1 MLFTFVGKFF
11 LFFSSF
17 FDEKGKTRKN
27 LRTGKQ
33 NGLKFLIFQLNR
45 TKSQLKK
52 SFHVWL
58 LELFLRAVFFSSK
71 NPFYDFLA
79 GNNYPDSPHLPHK
92 FHLYLIFRL
101 VCFGEY
107 PNIYYRVV
115 HYIGTE
121 TKIISLSD
129 NQFKRK
135 KVVSMLYVVFKKVLS
150 LFVFFEAKNKTKEEV
165 FSSFLR
171 KWAEF
176 FCIFFT
182 TILFVNLKS
191 NYSLFPWWSSK

>member
-27 LRTGKQ
+27 IRTGKQ

-45 TKSQLKK
+45 TKNQLKK
-52 SFHVWL
+52 KFSRLAARAVIESH
-58 LELFLRAVFFSSK
+58 LFLQK

-79 GNNYPDSPHLPHK
+79 GNNYLDSPHLQGVWHLPNK

-101 VCFGEY
+101 LCFDEY
-107 PNIYYRVV
+107 PNINYRVV
-115 HYIGTE
+115 HYIRTE

-135 KVVSMLYVVFKKVLS
+135 KSCKYTSCGFQKS
-150 LFVFFEAKNKTKEEV
+150 FVT
-165 FSSFLR
+165 
-171 KWAEF
+171 
-176 FCIFFT
+176 FCIFWGQKQNKGRSFFLLFT
-182 TILFVNLKS
+182 EVSRVFLHFFHNNSFCQPQV
-191 NYSLFPWWSSK
+191 

>member
-45 TKSQLKK
+45 TKNQLKK
-52 SFHVWL
+52 KFSRLAARAVIESH
-58 LELFLRAVFFSSK
+58 LFLQK

-79 GNNYPDSPHLPHK
+79 GNNYLDSPHLQGVWHLPNK

-101 VCFGEY
+101 LCFDEY
-107 PNIYYRVV
+107 PNINYRVV
-115 HYIGTE
+115 HYIRTE

-135 KVVSMLYVVFKKVLS
+135 KVVSMLYVAFKKVLS

-165 FSSFLR
+165 FFLLFTEVSRVFLHFFHNNSF
-171 KWAEF
+171 
-176 FCIFFT
+176 CQPQ
-182 TILFVNLKS
+182 V
-191 NYSLFPWWSSK
+191 